1 MRNVPKDVNLRGLT
15 WDHPRAFDGLFT
27 ETKRFNALDNGTS
40 IEWDIHSLRGFE
52 ATPIAE
58 TAVDYDLIILD
69 HPFMGDAT
77 NSKALVDLQ
86 AHLDPE
92 VLDILRTSFVGHS
105 FESYEYGGGLWA
117 LPIDAASQAS
127 VYRPDLLGGTVP
139 RSFAE
144 VTELGR
150 RGGLGLSLANPHTF
164 MAYLGI
170 AASLGADISGT
181 AARLVPE
188 DVALQTLSIL
198 RQWAR
203 YVPEAAFDW
212 SSIGLLEA
220 MATSDTVTY
229 CPMVFSFNTY
239 AQIPAAGRKQ
249 LRYGGIPA
257 TSAALTHQ
265 HPVLGGTGLAV
276 SASSNNV
283 TAAIDAVLHFVAE
296 DAQRRMAMEGGQAAH
311 ETVWSASAAPTI
323 NGTFF
328 LDCAPA
334 QRGAVLRPRWPN
346 YIELQNS
353 AGQLL
358 KDDLALQ
365 NRPVRQTV
373 DDMEDM
379 FQSAK
384 M

>member
-1 MRNVPKDVNLRGLT
+1 MPKDVNLRGLT
-15 WDHPRAFDGLFT
+15 WDHPRAFDGLFA
-27 ETKRFNALDNGTS
+27 ETKRFNAQDNGVS
-40 IEWDIHSLRGFE
+40 IEWDMHSLGGFE
-52 ATPIAE
+52 ATPVAE
-58 TAVDYDLIILD
+58 TAADYDLIILD
-69 HPFMGDAT
+69 HPFMGDAGK
-77 NSKALVDLQ
+77 SKALVDLQ
-86 AHLDPE
+86 AHLEPE
-92 VLDILRTSFVGHS
+92 VLDILRTSFIGCS

-117 LPIDAASQAS
+117 LPIDAASQAA
-127 VYRPDLLGGTVP
+127 VCRPDLLDGPAPKNFQQV
-139 RSFAE
+139 S
-144 VTELGR
+144 ELGR
-150 RGGLGLSLANPHTF
+150 RGGLGLSLANPHAF

-181 AARLVPE
+181 AARLLPE
-188 DVALQTLSIL
+188 HVALQSLSIL
-198 RQWAR
+198 RQWVR
-203 YVPEAAFDW
+203 HIPEAAFDW

-239 AQIPAAGRKQ
+239 AQTPASGRRR
-249 LRYGGIPA
+249 LRYGDVPA
-257 TSAALTHQ
+257 ASGTLTHQ
-265 HPVLGGTGLAV
+265 RPVLGGTGLAV

-296 DAQRRMAMEGGQAAH
+296 DAQRRMASQGGQAAH

-334 QRGAVLRPRWPN
+334 QKGAVLRPRWPN

-365 NRPVRQTV
+365 NRPMRQTV

>member
-1 MRNVPKDVNLRGLT
+1 MPKDVSLRGLT
-15 WDHPRAFDGLFT
+15 WDHPRAFDGLFA
-27 ETKRFNALDNGTS
+27 ETKRFNALDNGVS

-58 TAVDYDLIILD
+58 TAAEYDLIILD
-69 HPFMGDAT
+69 HPFMGDAKE
-77 NSKALVDLQ
+77 SEALVDLQ
-86 AHLDPE
+86 AHLEPE
-92 VLDILRTSFVGHS
+92 VLDSLRTSFVGRS

-117 LPIDAASQAS
+117 LPIDAASQAV
-127 VYRPDLLGGTVP
+127 VYRPDLLDGPAP

-150 RGGLGLSLANPHTF
+150 QGGLGLSLANPHAF

-181 AARLVPE
+181 AARLLPE

-198 RQWAR
+198 RQWVR
-203 YVPEAAFDW
+203 HVPEAAFDW

-239 AQIPAAGRKQ
+239 AQTPASGRRQLRYADIPAASGTLMRQ
-249 LRYGGIPA
+249 R
-257 TSAALTHQ
+257 
-265 HPVLGGTGLAV
+265 PVLGGTGLAV
-276 SASSNNV
+276 SASSNSI
-283 TAAIDAVLHFVAE
+283 TAAIDVVLHFVGE
-296 DAQRRMAMEGGQAAH
+296 DAQRRMASQGGQAAH
-311 ETVWSASAAPTI
+311 RTVWSASAVPTI

-334 QRGAVLRPRWPN
+334 QTGAVLRPRWPN
-346 YIELQNS
+346 YIKFQNA

-358 KDDLALQ
+358 KDDLTLQ
-365 NRPVRQTV
+365 SRPARQTV
-373 DDMEDM
+373 EDMEDM

-384 M
+384 I